1 MNRQTRF
8 ISLLLVL
15 LFALGTSVNGVSQP
29 LPVVR
34 ADPAGIP
41 MVEGQIEEIAIL
53 VENVTDL
60 WAFDLLVRFNP
71 DYYEVLSVELGS
83 FLESW
88 FSFSEIDPE
97 NGIITYINAQQSPMV
112 PKSGSGELIII
123 TVKALQDIPKAYLFI
138 SKAELSDR
146 DGFLIPV
153 QIINTGFSSLYLPL
167 ILRCSFF

>member
-8 ISLLLVL
+8 IALLLVL
-15 LFALGTSVNGVSQP
+15 LFALGPSGSGVSRS

-60 WAFDLLVRFNP
+60 YAVDLLVRFNP
-71 DYYEVLSVELGS
+71 DFYEVLSVELGS
-83 FLESW
+83 FLELG
-88 FSFSEIDPE
+88 FGFYDVDPE
-97 NGIITYINAQQSPMV
+97 KGIITYANAQIDPADA
-112 PKSGSGELIII
+112 KSGSGALIII
-123 TVKALQDIPKAYLFI
+123 TVKALQDIPETNLFI

-153 QIINTGFSSLYLPL
+153 QINNSGFSYHYLPL
-167 ILRCSFF
+167 ILR